1 MMVDLAGAAQNG
13 LRDPHEVLD
22 PVVRVVLDAR
32 ARARS
37 GGDYATGDALRDGLL
52 AAGVEVRDT
61 PDGPV
66 WDFLAADPG

>member
-1 MMVDLAGAAQNG
+1 MMVALAGAAQEG

-22 PVVRVVLDAR
+22 PVVQVVLDAR

-37 GGDYATGDALRDGLL
+37 GGDYATSDALRDGLL

-61 PDGPV
+61 PKGPV
-66 WDFLAADPG
+66 WAFTGSDDG